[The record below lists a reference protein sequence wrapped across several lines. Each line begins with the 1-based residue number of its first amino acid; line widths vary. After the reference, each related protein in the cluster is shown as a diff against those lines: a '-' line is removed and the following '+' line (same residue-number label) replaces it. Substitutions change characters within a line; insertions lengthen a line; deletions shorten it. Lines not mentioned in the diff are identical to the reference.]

1 MREAIDRVR
10 KQTFYQFT
18 FHKMRLKSSILER
31 DPPSVL
37 WTQSFIIFDVYL
49 YLIVF
54 IELAI
59 SGMYSRLSHLEIL
72 QLKEYFIYSRFF
84 RPLLQVRMRGIRLNF
99 FQSTSITMKIV
110 SVKNKTPLFNIRYS
124 EEIQECWSF

>member
-1 MREAIDRVR
+1 MREEIDRVR
-10 KQTFYQFT
+10 MQTFYQFT

-49 YLIVF
+49 YVIVF

-84 RPLLQVRMRGIRLNF
+84 RPLLQVRMRLYF

-110 SVKNKTPLFNIRYS
+110 IVKNKTPLFNIRYS
-124 EEIQECWSF
+124 EEIQECWSI

>member
-1 MREAIDRVR
+1 MREEIDRVR
-10 KQTFYQFT
+10 MQTFYQFT

-49 YLIVF
+49 YVIVF

-84 RPLLQVRMRGIRLNF
+84 RPLLQVRMRGIRLYF

-124 EEIQECWSF
+124 EEIQECWSI